1 MVVVSVLA
9 WLFLV
14 ERGRSPM
21 MACTVYGIFQWFRGV
36 ISERLAGWQVR
47 LVGHFAATVIFTFAA
62 TFIARGVKRG
72 EQVNMQPLCNRMHC
86 MMVPVGLRVDL

>member
-72 EQVNMQPLCNRMHC
+72 EQVNHAATLQSHALYDGSSGSAC
-86 MMVPVGLRVDL
+86 